1 MIARSRFLTASFAA
15 ILILVAA
22 GWLALAPRT
31 IEGVVADADGPV
43 AGAVVRQRAT
53 QPAAVSDAAGH
64 FSLALTGFPL
74 HKTITAWAEGYYIGA
89 ADVSLFRRQAEI
101 QLRPHTTADHP
112 GMDWLPSGADPAV
125 ELACGNCHTGMVA
138 DWQAGAH
145 AGAAA
150 NPLVQAMY
158 HGADAQG
165 RAGVGPGFRLDEPDQ
180 PGNCA
185 FCHAPAAADLGHL
198 DGEAANGVFCQFCHS
213 IAHARQPYAETT
225 AGVQA
230 IGLLRPPP
238 GQHLFI
244 GPLDD
249 VPGRDTYSAL
259 QTSSQFCAPC
269 HSGRWWNV
277 PTYTSFDEWQ
287 ASAYAAEGVQCQ
299 DCHMAPAAQP
309 GDPAIAVVSACA
321 PNPPGPILG
330 ETLCKLQ
337 ACIACHLGLAEH
349 RDPTTAIPLLPARDP
364 ATLSSHRLAGVG
376 DEVFLRSAVAM
387 TVTAT
392 QGSDG
397 VLVTVEVANV
407 GAGHHIPTDGW
418 MRNMLLL
425 VEASEGNGR
434 ALDYVGEQVL
444 PEWAGEGTGNSQ
456 QSTVNNQQSTGKGQR
471 RAGKGFARVLEDWEG
486 ESPAPPWR
494 NGVRVLSDTRIPAG
508 ATDRSTYAFALP
520 ADGLPAVVRA
530 RLLYRRLFAVWAQEK
545 GFDRGEV
552 LLAEATTTPEMT
564 AAPVLAG
571 RTPTYDAALFA
582 PSPATTASGQRLPET
597 AFPAPAACGDC
608 HADALAAWSGSGHAL
623 AAARPLYRA
632 WFKMADQRSNGEIGP
647 FCAGCHAPIG
657 LFSGQIRSRWGWKGQ
672 EQYPLSPAAQQGVT
686 CALCHAITAVTAASN
701 AAYILDPSLLDYLS
715 HPHSPI
721 PNNQSPITNPQ
732 SPLTNNQSPLTNNQ
746 SPPCTPCHQATNPA
760 NGLPV
765 MTTYSEWQAS
775 PYAPDT
781 TCQDCHPAHGQ
792 PTPPG
797 EVAAVEILP
806 PAAVQPGQEMAVQV
820 RVSNTGAGHS
830 LPTGASELRQLW
842 LDVRVTDATGREIF
856 RSGAVDDFGDP
867 LPGSI
872 TYSVV
877 WEDADGHPTDRLWEA
892 ERVLSDHRL
901 PAAGSLTEN
910 FRFALPS
917 DAAGPLHVSAR
928 LNYRR
933 AGGYLS
939 SLMSIYLG
947 EEVPV
952 EKVRVMGEDE
962 TEVGLR

>member
-1 MIARSRFLTASFAA
+1 MIARSRFLIASFAA
-15 ILILVAA
+15 LLVLAAA

-31 IEGVVADADGPV
+31 IEGVVSDAAGPV

-53 QPAAVSDAAGH
+53 EEATVSDAAGR
-64 FSLALTGFPL
+64 FSLELTGFPL

-89 ADVSLFRRQAEI
+89 ADVSLVRRQAEI
-101 QLRPHTTADHP
+101 LLRPHTAADHP
-112 GMDWLPSGADPAV
+112 GMDWLPSAADPAV
-125 ELACGNCHTGMVA
+125 ELACGNCHAGMVA

-158 HGADAQG
+158 RGTDGQG

-198 DGEAANGVFCQFCHS
+198 NGEAANGVFCQFCHS

-249 VPGRDTYSAL
+249 VPGRDTFSAL

-287 ASAYAAEGVQCQ
+287 ASDYAAEGVQCQ
-299 DCHMAPAAQP
+299 DCHMAAAAQP
-309 GDPAIAVVSACA
+309 GDPAIAMVSACA

-330 ETLCKLQ
+330 ETLCTLQ
-337 ACIACHLGLAEH
+337 ACIACHLGLAEN

-364 ATLSSHRLAGVG
+364 AALSSHRLAGVG
-376 DEVFLRSAVAM
+376 DEAFLRSAVSLTLSAQ
-387 TVTAT
+387 

-418 MRNMLLL
+418 MRNMILL
-425 VEASEGNGR
+425 VEASDGSGR
-434 ALDYVGEQVL
+434 ALNYVGGQVL
-444 PEWAGEGTGNSQ
+444 PEWAGESTINS
-456 QSTVNNQQSTGKGQR
+456 QR

-494 NGVRVLSDTRIPAG
+494 NGVRVRSDTRIPAG
-508 ATDRSTYAFALP
+508 ASDRSTYAFALP
-520 ADGLPAVVRA
+520 GDGRPAVVRA
-530 RLLYRRLFAVWAQEK
+530 RLIYRRLFAAWAQEK

-552 LLAEATTTPEMT
+552 LLAEATATPEMT
-564 AAPVLAG
+564 AAPLLAA
-571 RTPTYDAALFA
+571 RAPVYDATAFA
-582 PSPATTASGQRLPET
+582 PSPATTASGQRLLDH
-597 AFPAPAACGDC
+597 AFPTPAACGAC
-608 HADALAAWSGSGHAL
+608 HADELAAWNDSGHAQ

-686 CALCHAITAVTAASN
+686 CALCHSLTALTAASN
-701 AAYILDPSLLDYLS
+701 AAYILDPTLLDYLS
-715 HPHSPI
+715 NNHSPI
-721 PNNQSPITNPQ
+721 PNNQSP
-732 SPLTNNQSPLTNNQ
+732 LTNLQS
-746 SPPCTPCHQATNPA
+746 SICTPCHQSTNPA

-765 MTTYSEWQAS
+765 MTTVSEWQAS

-781 TCQDCHPAHGQ
+781 NCQDCHPAHGQ

-797 EVAAVEILP
+797 DVAAVEILP
-806 PAAVQPGQEMAVQV
+806 PAVVQPGQEMVVQV

-830 LPTGASELRQLW
+830 LPTGASELRKLW
-842 LDVRVTDATGREIF
+842 LEVRVSDATGREIF

-872 TYSVV
+872 TYGVV

-901 PAAGSLTEN
+901 PAAGSLTED
-910 FRFALPS
+910 FRFALSS

-947 EEVPV
+947 EEVPAQA
-952 EKVRVMGEDE
+952 VRVMAEDE
-962 TEVGLR
+962 VEVGLR